1 MERSAVI
8 VAGFGG
14 RAAATA
20 AAYADALA
28 GAWGGGRIDAL
39 AAPADR
45 CAALAPLAAT
55 LGLPLLALS
64 PEMLEGRATPTRSA
78 ISLARRG
85 TGSVAE
91 AAALAGAG
99 PGARLLR
106 PRHIA
111 TDRTA
116 TCAIAQRRPS

>member
-1 MERSAVI
+1 MI

-85 TGSVAE
+85 AGSVAE
-91 AAALAGAG
+91 AAALAAAG
-99 PGARLLR
+99 VGARL
-106 PRHIA
+106 IA
-111 TDRTA
+111 KRCISPDRMA
-116 TCAIAQRRPS
+116 TCAIAEGPST

>member
-1 MERSAVI
+1 MI

-14 RAAATA
+14 RAAATP
-20 AAYADALA
+20 AAYAEALA
-28 GAWGGGRIDAL
+28 GAWGERPLDAL

-45 CAALAPLAAT
+45 CAALAPLAAM
-55 LGLPLLALS
+55 LGVPLLALR
-64 PEMLEGRATPTRSA
+64 PEALAGRATPTRSA

-85 TGSVAE
+85 AGSVAE

-106 PRHIA
+106 SRHIA
-111 TDRTA
+111 PDRTA
-116 TCAIAQRRPS
+116 TCAIAQRPRS

>member
-1 MERSAVI
+1 MI

-14 RAAATA
+14 RAAATP

-28 GAWGGGRIDAL
+28 GAWGGQRLDAL

-64 PEMLEGRATPTRSA
+64 PQALAGCPTPTRSA
-78 ISLARRG
+78 ISLARRD

-91 AAALAGAG
+91 AAALVAAG
-99 PGARLLR
+99 PGSRLLR
-106 PRHIA
+106 PRHIGP
-111 TDRTA
+111 DRTA
-116 TCAIAQRRPS
+116 TCAIARSSAT

>member
-1 MERSAVI
+1 MI

-85 TGSVAE
+85 AGSVAE
-91 AAALAGAG
+91 AAALAAAG
-99 PGARLLR
+99 RGARLLTSR
-106 PRHIA
+106 RISP
-111 TDRTA
+111 DRMA
-116 TCAIAQRRPS
+116 TCALAISQDIPA